1 MGVHGGGGR
10 VLDPGAGSVDLLGV
24 GLDGSITLVEC
35 KLKKNPEIRRE
46 VVGQVLAYAGGL
58 WRTSYE
64 DFAARY
70 ASRAGM
76 SLIEH
81 LQQTTE
87 QVVEDEDA
95 LRAALHERLRSGAF
109 RLVIAVDEITDE
121 LKFVVEWLNGHTA
134 AGVQVIALEAEYVK
148 DAGVEVLVP
157 RFYGETV
164 KKDGPVVVKQTEG
177 DMVAA
182 IEALRDPAVR
192 QVFSAC
198 CSRAR
203 QGASQRTGNR
213 GHVVLVRHGRHPHVD
228 LGDVAEAAAG
238 ASRESEHRFRAQQE
252 PAAGGGLPRD
262 SAAGAGTRPL
272 PVPAGPASD
281 EQVPQRPRRRRAD
294 AAWCAAAPP

>member
-192 QVFSAC
+192 QVFQRLLQPSTTGGITAHREPWAC
-198 CSRAR
+198 
-203 QGASQRTGNR
+203 RTGT
-213 GHVVLVRHGRHPHVD
+213 PWT
-228 LGDVAEAAAG
+228 A
-238 ASRESEHRFRAQQE
+238 
-252 PAAGGGLPRD
+252 P
-262 SAAGAGTRPL
+262 
-272 PVPAGPASD
+272 
-281 EQVPQRPRRRRAD
+281 PRRSGRCGRSSSR
-294 AAWCAAAPP
+294 CQS